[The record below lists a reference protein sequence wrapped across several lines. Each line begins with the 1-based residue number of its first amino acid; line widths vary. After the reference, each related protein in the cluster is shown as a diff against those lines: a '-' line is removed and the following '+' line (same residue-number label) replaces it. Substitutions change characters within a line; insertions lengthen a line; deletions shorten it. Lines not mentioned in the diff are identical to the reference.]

1 MQTLC
6 ATILLLAA
14 VTFSFRTR
22 FVQFRRLGRALVL
35 PLRGNADSSDGVSPF
50 EAASTSLAA
59 TIGTGNIA
67 GVAGALLLGGPGALL
82 WLWVSALLGM
92 GLKYAEIVIA
102 MRYRR
107 RGNDGVW
114 RGGPMYCIS
123 YGLPKRY
130 SILAILF
137 SLCGMLVA
145 LGMGNLVQVN
155 TVAESAEALY
165 TVLSGRTGPQSLLY
179 VRLTAGILAA
189 ALLALVLSGGALR
202 VGRAASLLVPV
213 MSLLYLVF
221 CFVILLA
228 RAPALPGVFRLI
240 FESAF
245 SPQAAL
251 GGTAG
256 IGFLTTFRVGLSRGV
271 FSHEAGLG
279 TSAIAHSG
287 AEGISPQDQ
296 GLFGVFEVFFDAL
309 LCTLTGLT
317 VLVSGITMPYGDA
330 SLNSTLVINAFS
342 TRFSPALAAVFIAVS
357 LLLFAFT
364 SMTTFA
370 LYGARCAEFLFGS
383 QHVQK
388 IYYVVFLL
396 VTILG
401 ALLPRSAAWEI
412 GELLNAA
419 MSIPNLTAM
428 ALLVRR
434 VPQLKDALQK

>member
-145 LGMGNLVQVN
+145 LGMGNLVQAN

-189 ALLALVLSGGALR
+189 VLLALVLSGGALR

-240 FESAF
+240 LESAF
-245 SPQAAL
+245 SPRAAL

-330 SLNSTLVINAFS
+330 SINSTLVINAFS
-342 TRFSPALAAVFIAVS
+342 TRFSPALAAVFVAVS

-383 QHVQK
+383 HVQK

>member
-145 LGMGNLVQVN
+145 LGMGNLVQAN

-165 TVLSGRTGPQSLLY
+165 TALSGRTGPQSLLY

-189 ALLALVLSGGALR
+189 VLLALVLSGGALR

-383 QHVQK
+383 HVQK

>member
-165 TVLSGRTGPQSLLY
+165 TALSGRTGPQSLLY

-240 FESAF
+240 LESAF
-245 SPQAAL
+245 SPRAAL

-383 QHVQK
+383 HVQK

>member
-1 MQTLC
+1 
-6 ATILLLAA
+6 
-14 VTFSFRTR
+14 
-22 FVQFRRLGRALVL
+22 
-35 PLRGNADSSDGVSPF
+35 
-50 EAASTSLAA
+50 
-59 TIGTGNIA
+59 
-67 GVAGALLLGGPGALL
+67 
-82 WLWVSALLGM
+82 
-92 GLKYAEIVIA
+92 
-102 MRYRR
+102 
-107 RGNDGVW
+107 
-114 RGGPMYCIS
+114 
-123 YGLPKRY
+123 
-130 SILAILF
+130 
-137 SLCGMLVA
+137 
-145 LGMGNLVQVN
+145 
-155 TVAESAEALY
+155 
-165 TVLSGRTGPQSLLY
+165 
-179 VRLTAGILAA
+179 
-189 ALLALVLSGGALR
+189 
-202 VGRAASLLVPV
+202 

-245 SPQAAL
+245 SPRAAL

-370 LYGARCAEFLFGS
+370 LYGARCAEYLFGS
-383 QHVQK
+383 HVQK
-388 IYYVVFLL
+388 IYYAVFLL

>member
-35 PLRGNADSSDGVSPF
+35 PLRGNTDSSDGVSPF

-189 ALLALVLSGGALR
+189 VLLALVLSGGALR

-240 FESAF
+240 LESAF
-245 SPQAAL
+245 SPRAAL

-342 TRFSPALAAVFIAVS
+342 TRFSPALAAVFVAVS

-370 LYGARCAEFLFGS
+370 LYGARCAEYLFGS

-388 IYYVVFLL
+388 IYYAVFLL

>member
-35 PLRGNADSSDGVSPF
+35 PLRGNTDSSDGVSPF

-165 TVLSGRTGPQSLLY
+165 TVLSGRTGPQSLLF

-213 MSLLYLVF
+213 MSLLYLLF

-383 QHVQK
+383 HVQK

>member
-35 PLRGNADSSDGVSPF
+35 PLRGNTDSSDGVSPF

-189 ALLALVLSGGALR
+189 VLLALVLSGGALR

-287 AEGISPQDQ
+287 AEGVSPQDQ

-383 QHVQK
+383 HVQK

>member
-245 SPQAAL
+245 SPRAAL

-383 QHVQK
+383 HVQK

>member
-35 PLRGNADSSDGVSPF
+35 PLRGNTDSSDGVSPF

-92 GLKYAEIVIA
+92 GLKYSEIVIA

-240 FESAF
+240 LESAF
-245 SPQAAL
+245 SPRAAL

-342 TRFSPALAAVFIAVS
+342 TRFSPALAAVFVAVS

-370 LYGARCAEFLFGS
+370 LYGARCAEYLFGS

-388 IYYVVFLL
+388 IYYAVFLL

>member
-145 LGMGNLVQVN
+145 LGMGNLVQAN

-165 TVLSGRTGPQSLLY
+165 TALSGRTGPQSLLY

-189 ALLALVLSGGALR
+189 VLLALVLSGGALR

-383 QHVQK
+383 HVQK

-434 VPQLKDALQK
+434 VPQLKNALQK

>member
-1 MQTLC
+1 MQTLY

-35 PLRGNADSSDGVSPF
+35 PLRGNTDSSDGVSPF

-189 ALLALVLSGGALR
+189 VLLALVLSGGALR

-383 QHVQK
+383 HVQK

>member
-35 PLRGNADSSDGVSPF
+35 PLRGNADSAGGVSPF

-130 SILAILF
+130 SILAVLF

-165 TVLSGRTGPQSLLY
+165 TVLSGRTGPQSLLF

-296 GLFGVFEVFFDAL
+296 GLFGVFEVFFDAF

-342 TRFSPALAAVFIAVS
+342 TRFSPALAAVFVAVS

-383 QHVQK
+383 HVQK

>member
-82 WLWVSALLGM
+82 WLWISALLGM

-189 ALLALVLSGGALR
+189 VLLALVLSGGALR

-240 FESAF
+240 LESAF
-245 SPQAAL
+245 SPRAAL

-383 QHVQK
+383 HVQK

>member
-240 FESAF
+240 LESAF
-245 SPQAAL
+245 SPRAAL

-383 QHVQK
+383 HVQK

>member
-35 PLRGNADSSDGVSPF
+35 PLRGNTDSSDGVSPF
-50 EAASTSLAA
+50 EAASISLAA

-383 QHVQK
+383 HVQK

>member
-189 ALLALVLSGGALR
+189 VLLALVLSGGALR

-240 FESAF
+240 LESAF
-245 SPQAAL
+245 SPRAAL

-383 QHVQK
+383 HVQK

>member
-130 SILAILF
+130 SILAVLF

-165 TVLSGRTGPQSLLY
+165 TVLSGRTGPQSLLF

-228 RAPALPGVFRLI
+228 RAPVLPGVFRLI

-287 AEGISPQDQ
+287 AEEISPQDQ

-342 TRFSPALAAVFIAVS
+342 TRFSPALAAVFVAVS

-383 QHVQK
+383 HVQK

>member
-130 SILAILF
+130 SILAVLF

-228 RAPALPGVFRLI
+228 RAPALPGIFRLI

-383 QHVQK
+383 HVQK

>member
-189 ALLALVLSGGALR
+189 VLLALVLSGGALR

-240 FESAF
+240 LESAF
-245 SPQAAL
+245 SPRAAL

-342 TRFSPALAAVFIAVS
+342 TRFSPALAAVFVAVS

-383 QHVQK
+383 HVQK

>member
-35 PLRGNADSSDGVSPF
+35 PLRGNTDSSDGVSPF

-189 ALLALVLSGGALR
+189 VLLALVLSGGALR

-383 QHVQK
+383 HVQK

>member
-35 PLRGNADSSDGVSPF
+35 PLRGNTDSSDGVSPF

-165 TVLSGRTGPQSLLY
+165 TVLSRRTGPQSLLY

-388 IYYVVFLL
+388 IYYAVFLL

>member
-165 TVLSGRTGPQSLLY
+165 TVLSGRTGPQSLLF

-245 SPQAAL
+245 SPRAAL

-388 IYYVVFLL
+388 IYYAVFLL

>member
-14 VTFSFRTR
+14 VTLSFRTR

-35 PLRGNADSSDGVSPF
+35 PLRGNTDSSDGVSPF

-189 ALLALVLSGGALR
+189 VLLALVLSGGALR

-245 SPQAAL
+245 SPRAAL

-383 QHVQK
+383 HVQK

>member
-35 PLRGNADSSDGVSPF
+35 PLRGNTDSSDGVSPF

-92 GLKYAEIVIA
+92 GLKYSEIVIA

-130 SILAILF
+130 SILAVLF

-342 TRFSPALAAVFIAVS
+342 TRFSPALAAVFVAVS

-383 QHVQK
+383 HVQK

>member
-35 PLRGNADSSDGVSPF
+35 PLRGNTDSSDGVSPF

-92 GLKYAEIVIA
+92 GLKYAVIVIA

-165 TVLSGRTGPQSLLY
+165 TVLSGRTGPQSLLF

-213 MSLLYLVF
+213 MSLLYLLF

-240 FESAF
+240 LESAF

-383 QHVQK
+383 HVQK

>member
-240 FESAF
+240 LESAF
-245 SPQAAL
+245 SPRAAL

-342 TRFSPALAAVFIAVS
+342 TRFSPALAAVFVAVS

-370 LYGARCAEFLFGS
+370 LYGARCAEYLFGS

-388 IYYVVFLL
+388 IYYAISLL

>member
-35 PLRGNADSSDGVSPF
+35 PLRGNTDSSDGVSPF

>member
-189 ALLALVLSGGALR
+189 VLLALVLSGGALR

-240 FESAF
+240 LESAF
-245 SPQAAL
+245 SPRAAL

-370 LYGARCAEFLFGS
+370 LYGARCTEFLFGS
-383 QHVQK
+383 HVQK

>member
-145 LGMGNLVQVN
+145 LGMGNLVQAN

-165 TVLSGRTGPQSLLY
+165 TALSGRTGPQSLLY

-189 ALLALVLSGGALR
+189 VLLALVLSGGALR

-240 FESAF
+240 LESAF
-245 SPQAAL
+245 SPRAAL

-383 QHVQK
+383 HVQK

>member
-145 LGMGNLVQVN
+145 LGMGNLVQAN

-165 TVLSGRTGPQSLLY
+165 TALSGRTGPQSLLY

-189 ALLALVLSGGALR
+189 VLLALVLSGGALR

-240 FESAF
+240 FDSAF

-383 QHVQK
+383 HVQK

>member
-82 WLWVSALLGM
+82 WLWISALLGM

-342 TRFSPALAAVFIAVS
+342 TRFSPALAAVFVAVS

-383 QHVQK
+383 HVQK

>member
-145 LGMGNLVQVN
+145 LGMGNLVQAN

-165 TVLSGRTGPQSLLY
+165 TALSGRTGPQSLLY

-189 ALLALVLSGGALR
+189 VLLALVLSGGALR

-370 LYGARCAEFLFGS
+370 LYGARCAEYLFGS
-383 QHVQK
+383 HVQK

>member
-67 GVAGALLLGGPGALL
+67 GIAGALLLGGPGALL

-189 ALLALVLSGGALR
+189 VLLALVLSGGALR

-240 FESAF
+240 LESAF
-245 SPQAAL
+245 SPRAAL

-317 VLVSGITMPYGDA
+317 VLVSGITMHYGDA

-383 QHVQK
+383 HVQK

>member
-35 PLRGNADSSDGVSPF
+35 PLRGNADSSDGVSLF

-189 ALLALVLSGGALR
+189 ALLALVLSGGAIR

-279 TSAIAHSG
+279 T
-287 AEGISPQDQ
+287 
-296 GLFGVFEVFFDAL
+296 
-309 LCTLTGLT
+309 
-317 VLVSGITMPYGDA
+317 
-330 SLNSTLVINAFS
+330 
-342 TRFSPALAAVFIAVS
+342 
-357 LLLFAFT
+357 
-364 SMTTFA
+364 
-370 LYGARCAEFLFGS
+370 
-383 QHVQK
+383 
-388 IYYVVFLL
+388 
-396 VTILG
+396 
-401 ALLPRSAAWEI
+401 
-412 GELLNAA
+412 
-419 MSIPNLTAM
+419 
-428 ALLVRR
+428 
-434 VPQLKDALQK
+434 

>member
-35 PLRGNADSSDGVSPF
+35 PLRGNTDSSDGVSPF

-130 SILAILF
+130 SILAVLF

-179 VRLTAGILAA
+179 IRLTAGILAA
-189 ALLALVLSGGALR
+189 VLLALVLSGGALR

-287 AEGISPQDQ
+287 AEGVSPQDQ

-383 QHVQK
+383 HVQK

>member
-35 PLRGNADSSDGVSPF
+35 PLRGNTDSSDGVSPF

-165 TVLSGRTGPQSLLY
+165 TVLSGRTGPQSLLF
-179 VRLTAGILAA
+179 VRLNAGILAA

-383 QHVQK
+383 HVQK

>member
-189 ALLALVLSGGALR
+189 VLLALVLSGGALR

-309 LCTLTGLT
+309 LCILTGLT

-383 QHVQK
+383 HVQK

>member
-35 PLRGNADSSDGVSPF
+35 PLRGNTDSSDGVSPF

-145 LGMGNLVQVN
+145 LGMGNLVQVS

-189 ALLALVLSGGALR
+189 VLLALVLSGGALR

-240 FESAF
+240 LESAF
-245 SPQAAL
+245 SPRAAL

-342 TRFSPALAAVFIAVS
+342 TRFSPALAAVFVAVS

-370 LYGARCAEFLFGS
+370 LYGARCAEYLFGS

-388 IYYVVFLL
+388 IYYAVFLL

>member
-35 PLRGNADSSDGVSPF
+35 PLRGNTDSSDGVSPF

-165 TVLSGRTGPQSLLY
+165 TVLSGRTGPQSLLF

-240 FESAF
+240 LESAF

-383 QHVQK
+383 HVQK

>member
-189 ALLALVLSGGALR
+189 ALLALVLSGGAIR

-245 SPQAAL
+245 SPRAAL

-388 IYYVVFLL
+388 IYYAVFLL